1 MEYPFKDLQPLDET
15 TARTGYY
22 RDWTHIDAETFHQ
35 ISELVKFIREKG
47 YGADTREAIAQALER
62 VYHDAMKSGNAD
74 MELSMA
80 RKHFKDLASR
90 LDASDDKLTSAAAR
104 LNQTSAEKAS
114 KVEVNKLFSEA
125 NSGVRIVD
133 GYVETWDGTKW
144 NATGIEYNQMSI
156 NDQSVTP
163 DKLSFTLL
171 KQIYSPDFW
180 ELGYISLIGE
190 TGADTKRARS
200 NFIPLKKGSLIK
212 SGSSNVELLIVCYD
226 GTKTRIANGA
236 AWLKEYEVPYDQC
249 EWVRIGLRYSD
260 DRDVSDLADLYSS
273 IQIYS
278 NPETKMELQRTPA
291 KWELGTIDT
300 SGVEYD
306 SSNRLRT
313 NLIKS
318 IDNQFIKLLDE
329 SYQYYAVLYDENL
342 NFDSVSG
349 GWGTQPKHYLVTHP
363 YFKVVIRKADSSDFS
378 ENEIEQIYNK
388 IEINNDRL
396 IGDDIALGQLTKEH
410 FAFDFDTESSPLK
423 GKKLLNFGDSIAAAS
438 TAGVDGYHEQ
448 ISNRNGMQLK
458 SYASGGATITVMT
471 GVSGAH
477 DIVTQ
482 VNNSVSN
489 DDIADYILINGGTND
504 ANALTSDKFGEVSD
518 GYDAVLDTETFCGA
532 FEYILKSLK
541 TNFTIPNGTKII
553 YVRSHNMAS
562 RDERQVTLGELAVEI
577 CKKWS
582 VPVVDLYSEGGLN
595 THLSGMIGTYT
606 IANDDRTHPNTLGYE
621 LFYTP
626 LIESKMKSI

>member
-1 MEYPFKDLQPLDET
+1 MAGTDFSHLTDDELINGIKALNIPDYIRTKSNGIDVRETLAQMTEMTIQLGVNMGLSPDDALNWARKLQESVSQSEFDSWVATLLDGGPSIFMNT
-15 TARTGYY
+15 L
-22 RDWTHIDAETFHQ
+22 
-35 ISELVKFIREKG
+35 SELKTTYPNGAAGVALVRETDPAKIYVWNG
-47 YGADTREAIAQALER
+47 TAWEDFGAYQ
-62 VYHDAMKSGNAD
+62 
-74 MELSMA
+74 
-80 RKHFKDLASR
+80 
-90 LDASDDKLTSAAAR
+90 
-104 LNQTSAEKAS
+104 
-114 KVEVNKLFSEA
+114 
-125 NSGVRIVD
+125 
-133 GYVETWDGTKW
+133 
-144 NATGIEYNQMSI
+144 GIEVKDGSI
-156 NDQSVTP
+156 TKDKIADKTVTP

-171 KQIYSPDFW
+171 KQIYSPNFW
-180 ELGYISLIGE
+180 ELGYIDLTGR
-190 TGADTKRARS
+190 TGADAKRARS

-212 SGSSNVELLIVCYD
+212 SGNSSVELLIVCYD

-236 AWLKEYEVPYDQC
+236 AWLKEYEVPYDRC

-260 DRDVSDLADLYSS
+260 NRDVSNLADLYSS

-291 KWELGTIDT
+291 KWELGTIDI

-318 IDNQFIKLLDE
+318 IDNQFIRLLDE

-363 YFKVVIRKADSSDFS
+363 YFKVVIRKVDSSDFS
-378 ENEIEQIYNK
+378 ENEIKQIHNK

-396 IGDDIALGQLTKEH
+396 VGEDIALGQIEKEH
-410 FAFDFDTESSPLK
+410 LSFDFETETSPLK

-438 TAGVDGYHEQ
+438 TTGVDGYHEQ

-458 SYASGGATITVMT
+458 SYASGGATITVRT
-471 GVSGAH
+471 GVSDAH

-482 VNNSVSN
+482 VNNSVN
-489 DDIADYILINGGTND
+489 NKDIADYILINGGTND
-504 ANALTSDKFGEVSD
+504 ANALTSDKFGDVSD
-518 GYDAVLDTETFCGA
+518 GYDAVLDTGTFCGA
-532 FEYILKSLK
+532 FEYMLKSLK

-562 RDERQVTLGELAVEI
+562 RDKRQVTLGELAVEI

-582 VPVVDLYSEGGLN
+582 VPVVDLYSECGLN
-595 THLSGMIGTYT
+595 TNLPGMVGAYT